1 MIEWFTQQQAGMLG
15 GIIGTS
21 FGCWGGLIGGLSGLC
36 VRKGLKKLFYSLY
49 GIGFA
54 TGIVMEITGLIAL
67 FTKQPYHV
75 WYAFLLP
82 GSLMTVLPAA
92 LFSTIRKRFT
102 EYEMRQIQARD
113 L

>member
-1 MIEWFTQQQAGMLG
+1 MVEWFTEQQAGMIG
-15 GIIGTS
+15 GIIGTCI
-21 FGCWGGLIGGLSGLC
+21 GCWGGLIGCMSTFC
-36 VRKGLKKLFYSLY
+36 VRKGLKKLIYALF
-49 GIGFA
+49 GICIAAGFVLTIA
-54 TGIVMEITGLIAL
+54 GLVAL

-82 GSLMTVLPAA
+82 GGLAMVIPASLLP
-92 LFSTIRKRFT
+92 TMRKRFT